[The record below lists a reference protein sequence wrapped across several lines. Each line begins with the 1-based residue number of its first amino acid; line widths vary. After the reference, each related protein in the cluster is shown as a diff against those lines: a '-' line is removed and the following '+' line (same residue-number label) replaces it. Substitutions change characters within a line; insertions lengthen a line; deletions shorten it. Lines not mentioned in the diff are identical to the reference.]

1 MIMKTFVLILVLLCV
16 FIHTAEG
23 LQCRR
28 CYGYSSCD
36 QTPQICSGSQTFC
49 FSRATTDYI
58 GYERYTYH
66 YVEKGCAS
74 HDMCTSTGSHVV
86 SHDIGYRAHVTNTTC
101 CDTDN
106 CNDAV
111 ADYSMPSPPA
121 GPLQCYGCDP
131 SRHECIANVTCRD
144 HESCFQSFPSPY
156 SSHWLYYGCISENV
170 CSNSSLSTLVGHVS
184 CCNTSHCNVP
194 ELGIQCQTC
203 VNYDCSS
210 QRSVFCSNDV
220 TMCHSQ
226 YRSDTYPDGTYTHL
240 EKGCASSEK
249 CPSTGSHLS
258 SHNIGSGSSLIYTSC
273 CDTDNCNNNDTACV
287 HPVLSLTELGI
298 QCQTCVNYDC
308 SSQRSVFCSN
318 DVTMCHSQYRSDTYP
333 DGTYTHLEKGC
344 ASSEKC
350 PSTGSHLSS
359 HNIGSGSSLTYTS
372 CCDTDNCNNND
383 TDELGIQ
390 CQTCVNYDCS
400 SQRSVFCSN
409 DVTMCHSQYR
419 SDTYPDGTYTHL
431 EKGCA
436 SSEKCPSTG
445 SHLSSHNIGSGSSL
459 TYTSC
464 CDTDNCNNNDTD
476 VPPLGSLQCYG
487 CDIHEDHCTAN
498 VTCREHET
506 CFKSSTHYNNEL
518 HFGCISENVCSNSS
532 LSTTLYG
539 LNNVSCCDTPHC
551 NVPGL
556 FFVLCNLSTSLNAGV
571 PGLV

>member
-194 ELGIQCQTC
+194 
-203 VNYDCSS
+203 
-210 QRSVFCSNDV
+210 
-220 TMCHSQ
+220 
-226 YRSDTYPDGTYTHL
+226 
-240 EKGCASSEK
+240 
-249 CPSTGSHLS
+249 
-258 SHNIGSGSSLIYTSC
+258 
-273 CDTDNCNNNDTACV
+273 
-287 HPVLSLTELGI
+287 ELGI